1 MSVPEELLFA
11 ALAKKF
17 LAGAATAEEQEQLH
31 QLYDKWIDDEE
42 TVVSETEQ
50 TEVLRT
56 EILQA
61 IKDRINSQ
69 KRIIPFYKRKSWR
82 LLAAAS
88 IIIVAGVLLFYYLQP
103 TSGKNEFASKDNL
116 PTSQSPVVPG
126 KDRATLTLSNGA
138 VIDLDSSGAGLLA
151 LQGNTHIIN
160 KDGKIIY
167 DPRNTGNGETIYNT
181 ISTPRG
187 GQYQLVLPDGSK
199 VWLNAT
205 SSIKFPVAFTGNS
218 RTVELTGEAYFEVAT
233 LRSRQAGTGFHSG
246 QKMPFKVIVS
256 NKAEVEVLGTHFNI
270 MAYGEEEAIKT
281 TLLEG
286 SVIMKSEVVP
296 MDIGKKSE
304 ATAQNSV
311 ILKPGQQAVLS
322 RANSPLTIDHSPDL
336 EEVVSWKNGKFYF
349 NNADIKVIMRQIA
362 RWYDVDVEYRNISSE
377 TYLGGVVSRKEDL
390 RQLLNYF
397 EIAGK
402 VHFTVEGRKIIVSR

>member
-1 MSVPEELLFA
+1 MSISEQQLLA
-11 ALAKKF
+11 ALAEKF
-17 LAGAATAEEQEQLH
+17 VAGTATIAEQEQLH
-31 QLYDKWIDDEE
+31 QLYDKWKDDEE
-42 TVVSETEQ
+42 TVVSETEH

-61 IKDRINSQ
+61 IKARITAQ
-69 KRIIPFYKRKSWR
+69 KAAVPFYKRKLWG

-88 IIIVAGVLLFYYLQP
+88 IIIIAGVLFFHYTRSASPKNDLAAKQTP
-103 TSGKNEFASKDNL
+103 TNPA
-116 PTSQSPVVPG
+116 PVVPG

-151 LQGNTHIIN
+151 QQGNTSIIN

-167 DPRNTGNGETIYNT
+167 DPGSAGKGEPIINT

-187 GQYQLVLPDGSK
+187 GQYQLVLPDGTK

-205 SSIKFPVAFTGNS
+205 SALQFPVAFTGNT
-218 RTVELTGEAYFEVAT
+218 RTVELTGEAYFEVAKNPA
-233 LRSRQAGTGFHSG
+233 R
-246 QKMPFKVIVS
+246 PFIVKV
-256 NKAEVEVLGTHFNI
+256 KAVEVKVLGTHFNI
-270 MAYGEEEAIKT
+270 NAYDNEPEMKT

-286 SVIMKSEVVP
+286 SVNVSIRQ
-296 MDIGKKSE
+296 
-304 ATAQNSV
+304 TADGRRQTA
-311 ILKPGQQAVLS
+311 ILKPGEQVSVSQTSQLS
-322 RANSPLTIDHSPDL
+322 QPIPVQT
-336 EEVVSWKNGKFYF
+336 EEVVSWTNGKFHF

-362 RWYDVDVEYRNISSE
+362 RWYDVDVEYQNISSE
-377 TYLGGVVSRKEDL
+377 TQLGGIVSRKEDL

-402 VHFTVEGRKIIVSR
+402 VRFTIVGRKIIVTQS